1 MYERRWPVISAV
13 LVALVVAGALGW
25 AVGRSA
31 ARDASADGQSRDAN
45 AAPVTFPNG
54 VPVAT
59 ERSRAG
65 ALAAADNYVTTA
77 TETAIQDPRRYE
89 RLVRAVYTS
98 SYQPTALAEA
108 EEVRNKAPELVQA
121 YADGRK
127 GVAVV
132 AARRLDEYTDDKAQV
147 TTWRAG
153 VVWSGTDKPF
163 SQWFL
168 TETTL
173 AWDGDRWRVA
183 KIDDAQ
189 RAVPS
194 PPVRFQDRAGLEPRV
209 FEREL
214 RGMTAPVYGAAP

>member
-1 MYERRWPVISAV
+1 V
-13 LVALVVAGALGW
+13 
-25 AVGRSA
+25 
-31 ARDASADGQSRDAN
+31 
-45 AAPVTFPNG
+45 
-54 VPVAT
+54 
-59 ERSRAG
+59 RSRAG

-77 TETAIQDPRRYE
+77 TETAIQDPPRYE
-89 RLVRAVYTS
+89 RLVRAVYTA
-98 SYQPTALAEA
+98 SYQATALAEA
-108 EEVRNKAPELVQA
+108 EEVRNKAPELVQD

-132 AARRLDEYTDDKAQV
+132 AARRLDEYTGNEAHV

-153 VVWSGTDKPF
+153 VVWGGTDKPF

-173 AWDGDRWRVA
+173 AWDGDRWRVG

-194 PPVRFQDRAGLEPRV
+194 PPIRFQNRKGLQPMV